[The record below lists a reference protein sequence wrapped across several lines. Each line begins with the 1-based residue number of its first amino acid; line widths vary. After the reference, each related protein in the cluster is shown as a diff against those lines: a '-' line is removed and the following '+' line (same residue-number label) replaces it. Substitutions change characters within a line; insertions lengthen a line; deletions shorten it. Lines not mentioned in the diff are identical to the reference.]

1 LHEQKEEDRINW
13 QVLAKEAFKGKY
25 SAKDLVF
32 EFITMP
38 ISESLKLDCEAD
50 LPAELVEEHLN
61 TRKRTLD
68 AAHAYMDE
76 YRS

>member
-1 LHEQKEEDRINW
+1 MHEQKEEDRINW
-13 QVLAKEAFKGKY
+13 QVLAKDAFKGKY

-38 ISESLKLDCEAD
+38 ISESLKLDFEAD
-50 LPAELVEEHLN
+50 FPADLLEEHLN

>member
-1 LHEQKEEDRINW
+1 M
-13 QVLAKEAFKGKY
+13 LAKEAFKGKY

-50 LPAELVEEHLN
+50 LRAELVEEHLN

-68 AAHAYMDE
+68 AANAYMDE

>member
-1 LHEQKEEDRINW
+1 
-13 QVLAKEAFKGKY
+13 
-25 SAKDLVF
+25 
-32 EFITMP
+32 MP

-68 AAHAYMDE
+68 AANAYMDE

>member
-1 LHEQKEEDRINW
+1 M
-13 QVLAKEAFKGKY
+13 LAKEAFKGKY
-25 SAKDLVF
+25 SAKDLIF

-38 ISESLKLDCEAD
+38 ISESLRLDCEAD

-68 AAHAYMDE
+68 AANAYMDE

>member
-13 QVLAKEAFKGKY
+13 QKLAKEAFKDKY

-50 LPAELVEEHLN
+50 LPADVVE
-61 TRKRTLD
+61 
-68 AAHAYMDE
+68 
-76 YRS
+76 